1 MPGFFESQIPINLFL
16 QSLGSWLTPVMKFFT
31 LMGQEDFF
39 IVAIVVIYWI
49 FDRRVG
55 LRIGVLLLLSN
66 GLNSI
71 LKLAFHA
78 PRPFWIETSIQA
90 MADEPSFGF
99 PSGHTQNATSTWGG
113 LLLPVMRGWATA
125 VFCLVVLLVAIS
137 RIYLGM
143 HFLIDV
149 IGGLVFGLLTVALYM
164 KFENKIDAWISRRS
178 LKQLLL
184 VALLCSLA
192 FILIFGVVQISLGGW
207 QVPEEWK
214 SNALIGWPENPI
226 NPLSVRNLIKSA
238 GTILGMLA
246 GAAWIDRK
254 FPGYSIRGTA
264 SQKWQRLALG
274 LAGLL
279 VIYAGLGMV
288 ISKDSSLLPITLT
301 YFRFALVGLWVTG
314 VAPYL
319 FMKTRLVTLSET
331 ADIST

>member
-1 MPGFFESQIPINLFL
+1 
-16 QSLGSWLTPVMKFFT
+16 MKIFT

-55 LRIGVLLLLSN
+55 LRIGILLLISN
-66 GLNSI
+66 GVNSI

-78 PRPFWIETSIQA
+78 PRPFWLDTSVQA

-113 LLLPVMRGWATA
+113 LLLPMKRAWAIVA
-125 VFCLVVLLVAIS
+125 FCVIVILVAIS
-137 RIYLGM
+137 RFYLGM
-143 HFLIDV
+143 HFLIDAV
-149 IGGLVFGLLTVALYM
+149 GGLVFGLLTVALYM

-184 VALLCSLA
+184 AALLCSLI
-192 FILIFGVVQISLGGW
+192 FILLFGVVQIFMGGW
-207 QVPEEWK
+207 QVPAEWK
-214 SNALIGWPENPI
+214 SNALTGWPENPI
-226 NPLSVRNLIKSA
+226 NPLSIRNLIKSA
-238 GTILGMLA
+238 GTILGMLT

-254 FPGYSIRGTA
+254 YPGYSIRGTA

-301 YFRFALVGLWVTG
+301 YIRFALVGLWVTG
-314 VAPYL
+314 LAPYL
-319 FMKTRLVTLSET
+319 FIKTRLVPQEDTTVVS
-331 ADIST
+331 A